1 MTDISLSTVA
11 FIGIGLFLILMFL
24 RMPIGVAMLLSA
36 FAGIAIIRGLPA
48 ALNSMGLALYRT
60 ASTYNLSVI
69 PLFIFMGV
77 LAGVG
82 GISRNAFYSLNKW
95 FGHLPGG
102 LAMAATGACSAFGA
116 VCGNH
121 IATAATMCSAAL
133 PEMRRYNYDD
143 KLSLGCISAGGNL
156 GYLIPPSGA
165 FIVYGFMTETS
176 IGQLFIAGILPGL
189 LITFMFMA
197 QINVQCRLNPSLGP
211 TTPAASWKERL
222 ISVKGIVGI
231 VGVFIIVMGGI
242 YAGFFT
248 PTEAGAVGVV
258 AVFLLSIVGREL
270 TRKGFVNSLLE
281 ASKVSAMIM
290 LLIIGAKLFATF
302 LTLTEVPITLTTF
315 IEGLDVNRYV
325 ILAAVLVVYIICGF
339 FMDIFAV
346 LMVSLPIVFPIVV
359 LQLGFDP
366 LYFGVLSVVT
376 IMIGS
381 ISPPFGVVVFAIHGM
396 TRVPLLTIFRGCIP
410 FIVVMVIG
418 LVILTAFPQVS
429 TVLADMMMPYR

>member
-1 MTDISLSTVA
+1 MDLSLNHVA
-11 FIGIGLFLILMFL
+11 LIGVGLFLIFMFL

-36 FAGIAIIRGLPA
+36 FIGIWIIRGAPA
-48 ALNSMGLALYRT
+48 ALNSTGLALYRT

-77 LAGVG
+77 LAGAG
-82 GISRNAFYSLNKW
+82 GISKNAFDTLNKW
-95 FGHLPGG
+95 IGHLPGG

-133 PEMRRYNYDD
+133 PEMRRYKYDD

-165 FIVYGFMTETS
+165 FIVYGFMTETP
-176 IGQLFIAGILPGL
+176 IGQLFIAGILPGV
-189 LITFMFMA
+189 LITLMFMA
-197 QINVQCRLNPSLGP
+197 QINIQCRLNPELGP
-211 TTPAASWKERL
+211 TTSAENWKERI
-222 ISVKGIVGI
+222 ISVKGILGI

-248 PTEAGAVGVV
+248 PTEAGAVGVA
-258 AVFLLSIVGREL
+258 AVFLLGLLGRQL
-270 TRKGFVNSLLE
+270 TKKGFIDSLLE

-315 IEGLDVNRYV
+315 IEGLNVNRYV
-325 ILAAVLVVYIICGF
+325 ILAAILVIYIICGF
-339 FMDIFAV
+339 FMDIFAI

-366 LYFGVLSVVT
+366 LFFGVLSVVT

-381 ISPPFGVVVFAIHGM
+381 ISPPFGVVVFALHGM
-396 TRVPLLTIFRGCIP
+396 TKVPLLTIFRGCIP

-418 LVILTAFPQVS
+418 LVILVVFPQIS
-429 TVLADMMMPYR
+429 TFLADMMMPYR

>member
-1 MTDISLSTVA
+1 MDLSLTNIALIGVA
-11 FIGIGLFLILMFL
+11 LFLIFMFL
-24 RMPIGVAMLLSA
+24 KMPIGIAMLLSA
-36 FAGIAIIRGLPA
+36 FIGIWLIRGMPA
-48 ALNSMGLALYRT
+48 ALNTSGLALYRT

-77 LAGVG
+77 LAGAG
-82 GISRNAFYSLNKW
+82 GVSKGAFDTLNKW
-95 FGHLPGG
+95 VGHLPGG

-189 LITFMFMA
+189 MITLMFMA
-197 QINVQCRLNPSLGP
+197 QIYAQCRLNPNLGP
-211 TTPAASWKERL
+211 AAPAVSWKERL
-222 ISVKGIVGI
+222 ISSKGIVGI
-231 VGVFIIVMGGI
+231 LVVFIIVMGGI

-248 PTEAGAVGVV
+248 PTEAGAVGVT
-258 AVFLLSIVGREL
+258 AVFLLGLIGKQL
-270 TRKGFVNSLLE
+270 TMKGFINCLLE
-281 ASKVSAMIM
+281 AAKVSAMIM

-302 LTLTEVPITLTTF
+302 LTLTEVPITLTTL
-315 IEGLDVNRYV
+315 IEGLDVNRYI
-325 ILAAVLVVYIICGF
+325 ILAAILVVYVICGF

-366 LYFGVLSVVT
+366 LYFGVLSVTT

-381 ISPPFGVVVFAIHGM
+381 ISPPFGIVVFAIHGM
-396 TRVPLLTIFRGCIP
+396 TKVPLFTIFRGCIP
-410 FIVVMVIG
+410 FLAVMVVG
-418 LVILTAFPQVS
+418 LIILAALPQIS
-429 TVLADMMMPYR
+429 TLLPDLMMPYR

>member
-1 MTDISLSTVA
+1 MDLSLNNIA
-11 FIGIGLFLILMFL
+11 LIGIGLFLIFMFL

-36 FAGIAIIRGLPA
+36 FIGIWIIRGAPA
-48 ALNSMGLALYRT
+48 ALNSTGLALYRT

-77 LAGVG
+77 LAGAG
-82 GISRNAFYSLNKW
+82 GISKSAFDTLNKW
-95 FGHLPGG
+95 IGHLPGG

-165 FIVYGFMTETS
+165 FIVYGFMTETP
-176 IGQLFIAGILPGL
+176 IGQLFIAGILPGA

-197 QINVQCRLNPSLGP
+197 QINIQCRLHPELGP
-211 TTPAASWKERL
+211 TTPAVNWKERI
-222 ISVKGIVGI
+222 ISIKGIVGI

-248 PTEAGAVGVV
+248 PTEAGAVGVA
-258 AVFLLSIVGREL
+258 AVFLLGLLGRQL
-270 TRKGFVNSLLE
+270 TKKGFVNSLLE

-315 IEGLDVNRYV
+315 IEGLNVNRYA
-325 ILAAVLVVYIICGF
+325 ILAAILVIYIICGF
-339 FMDIFAV
+339 FMDIFAI
-346 LMVSLPIVFPIVV
+346 LMVSLPIVYPIVV

-366 LYFGVLSVVT
+366 LLFGVLSVVT

-381 ISPPFGVVVFAIHGM
+381 ISPPFGVVVFALHGM
-396 TRVPLLTIFRGCIP
+396 TKVPLLTIFRGCIP

-418 LVILTAFPQVS
+418 LIILVIFPQIS
-429 TVLADMMMPYR
+429 TFLADMMMPYR

>member
-1 MTDISLSTVA
+1 MDISLSTVA
-11 FIGIGLFLILMFL
+11 YIGIGLFLIFMFL
-24 RMPIGVAMLLSA
+24 RMPIGIAMLLSS
-36 FAGIAIIRGLPA
+36 FIGIVIIRDFPA
-48 ALNSMGLALYRT
+48 ALNTLGLALYRT
-60 ASTYNLSVI
+60 SSTYNLSVI

-82 GISRNAFYSLNKW
+82 GISKSAFDTLNKW
-95 FGHLPGG
+95 LGHLPGG

-165 FIVYGFMTETS
+165 FIVYGFMTETP

-189 LITFMFMA
+189 LITVMFMA
-197 QINVQCRLNPSLGP
+197 QIYTQCRLNPKLGP
-211 TTPAASWKERL
+211 TTPAASWMERI
-222 ISVKGIVGI
+222 ISIKGIAGI

-248 PTEAGAVGVV
+248 PTEAGAIGVA
-258 AVFLLSIVGREL
+258 AVFLLSLFGRQL
-270 TRKGFVNSLLE
+270 TMKGFVNSLFE

-290 LLIIGAKLFATF
+290 LLIIGAKLFSTF

-315 IEGLDVNRYV
+315 IEGLDVNRYI
-325 ILAAVLVVYIICGF
+325 ILAAILVIYVICGF

-346 LMVSLPIVFPIVV
+346 LMVSLPIVYPIIV

-396 TRVPLLTIFRGCIP
+396 TKVPLLKIFRGCIP
-410 FIVVMVIG
+410 FILVMILGLIILVV
-418 LVILTAFPQVS
+418 FPQIS
-429 TVLADMMMPYR
+429 TVLANMMMPYR

>member
-1 MTDISLSTVA
+1 MDLSLSTVA
-11 FIGIGLFLILMFL
+11 FIGIGLFLVFMFL
-24 RMPIGVAMLLSA
+24 RMPIGVAMLISA
-36 FAGIAIIRGLPA
+36 FIGIAIIREFPA
-48 ALNSMGLALYRT
+48 ALNSMSIALYRT

-77 LAGVG
+77 LAGAG
-82 GISRNAFYSLNKW
+82 GISKNAFYTLNKW
-95 FGHLPGG
+95 IGHLPGG

-165 FIVYGFMTETS
+165 FIVYGFMTETP
-176 IGQLFIAGILPGL
+176 IGQLFIAGILPGV
-189 LITFMFMA
+189 LITLMFMA
-197 QINVQCRLNPSLGP
+197 QIYIQCQANPSLGP
-211 TTPAASWKERL
+211 TTQAASWKERI
-222 ISVKGIVGI
+222 ISIKGIAGI

-248 PTEAGAVGVV
+248 PTEAGAVGVA
-258 AVFLLSIVGREL
+258 AVFLLSLLGRQL
-270 TRKGFVNSLLE
+270 TTKGFVNSLFE
-281 ASKVSAMIM
+281 ASRVSAMIM
-290 LLIIGAKLFATF
+290 LLIIGAKLFSTF

-315 IEGLDVNRYV
+315 IEGLNVNRYV
-325 ILAAVLVVYIICGF
+325 ILAAVLIVYVICGF

-346 LMVSLPIVFPIVV
+346 LMVSLPIVYPIIV

-396 TRVPLLTIFRGCIP
+396 TKVPLLTIFRGCIP
-410 FIVVMVIG
+410 FILVMIVG
-418 LVILTAFPQVS
+418 LIILVAFPQIS
-429 TVLADMMMPYR
+429 TIMADMMMPYR

>member
-1 MTDISLSTVA
+1 MMDLPLSTVA
-11 FIGIGLFLILMFL
+11 FIGIGLFLVFMFL

-36 FAGIAIIRGLPA
+36 FIGVAIIRGMPA
-48 ALNSMGLALYRT
+48 ALNTMGLALYRT
-60 ASTYNLSVI
+60 ASTYNLSII

-77 LAGVG
+77 LAGAG
-82 GISRNAFYSLNKW
+82 GISKSAFDTLNKW
-95 FGHLPGG
+95 IGHLPGG

-143 KLSLGCISAGGNL
+143 RLSLGCISAGGNL

-165 FIVYGFMTETS
+165 FIVYGFMTETP

-189 LITFMFMA
+189 LITLMFMA
-197 QINVQCRLNPSLGP
+197 QIYAQCQLNPKLGP
-211 TTPAASWKERL
+211 TTPAASWKVRL
-222 ISVKGIVGI
+222 ISIKGIAGI

-248 PTEAGAVGVV
+248 PTEAGAVGV
-258 AVFLLSIVGREL
+258 ATVFLLGLIGRQL
-270 TRKGFVNSLLE
+270 TRKGFVNSLFE

-290 LLIIGAKLFATF
+290 LLIIGAKLFSTF
-302 LTLTEVPITLTTF
+302 LTLTEVPITLTTY
-315 IEGLDVNRYV
+315 IEGLAVNRYV
-325 ILAAVLVVYIICGF
+325 ILAAVLVVYVICGF

-346 LMVSLPIVFPIVV
+346 LMVSLPIVYPIIV

-396 TRVPLLTIFRGCIP
+396 TKVPLFTIFRGCIP
-410 FIVVMVIG
+410 FLLVMVLG
-418 LVILTAFPQVS
+418 LIILVAFPHIS
-429 TVLADMMMPYR
+429 TLLANMMMPYR